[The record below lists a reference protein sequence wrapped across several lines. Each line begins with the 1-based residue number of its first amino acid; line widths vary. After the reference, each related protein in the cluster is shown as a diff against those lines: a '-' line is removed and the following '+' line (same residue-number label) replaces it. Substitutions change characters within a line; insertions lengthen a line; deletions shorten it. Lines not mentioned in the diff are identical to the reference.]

1 MIDTHC
7 HLSHEAF
14 ENDIDEVIVRAVA
27 TGVRAALVLTEERA
41 DIPLVLELKARYPEW
56 INVGFG
62 IHPLQV
68 RKDGSHLSRSVT
80 MKVSE
85 PAFGPFG
92 LEFLQDMDGVRDII
106 VKNAEQL
113 VAIGEVGLDFTPA
126 ICPSLDSHEIQ
137 RSVFTSQIRLARE
150 LNLPLNVHSRSASKP
165 TIELLKTEGA
175 TRVQM
180 HAFDG
185 RPSQAMVGVAAGYFF
200 SIPPCVYRSK
210 QKQELVKAVP
220 LTNLLLETDS
230 PVLGVSAEQRN
241 EPAEVIK
248 SCEYIAQ
255 AKGVDV
261 LTVRQITTENALKL
275 YPNMI
280 LKQYH

>member
-14 ENDIDEVIVRAVA
+14 ENDIDEVVVRAIA
-27 TGVRAALVLTEERA
+27 TGVRAALILTEERA
-41 DIPLVLELKARYPEW
+41 DIPLVLDLKARYPEW

-62 IHPLQV
+62 IHPLQM
-68 RKDGSHLSRSVT
+68 RKDGSQLSRSVT
-80 MKVSE
+80 MK
-85 PAFGPFG
+85 
-92 LEFLQDMDGVRDII
+92 DMDGVRDII
-106 VKNAEQL
+106 IKNVEQL

-126 ICPSLDSHEIQ
+126 ICPTPESHEVQ

-241 EPAEVIK
+241 EPAEVLK